1 MGRLRPT
8 AGRRAAATLLGWAAL
23 AVGLWTG
30 TASAHTFVESTD
42 PKAGSTVRDVPPS
55 VLIRFTEPAELA
67 FGGIEVFDPDG
78 RRVDAGETEYASEEQ
93 TSIQVGLEPELSDGT
108 YIVEWRVLAQ
118 DGHPRD
124 GRFRFKLNQ
133 PGEPTP
139 TPPSTPESTPTSPG
153 AGQGGGPPAP
163 EEHQAEEAGTLPSVL
178 LGITR
183 WILFASVLL
192 LVGVGAF
199 VFATWRP
206 VGLAARP
213 AEVDGEFR
221 RRVRPLLAWAWVGA
235 VVASVA
241 SLAFEGAVAADVP
254 LGEAVSGEVLGALL
268 TTRFGVFTAVRVG
281 LLVLLGAALLEVR
294 AGQDR
299 RVLVRAEARRSLGAA
314 AAPDRAG
321 RWALAGWALLAL
333 GLLATV
339 SLTGHAGTSSPL
351 ALGIGAD
358 VAHLAAGGIWVG
370 GLIGLAALAFPATK
384 RRSDG
389 ERVSLLAPVVSRFS
403 NLAVWSVA
411 LLVATGTIRGWMEIR
426 TLAGLTGES
435 YGIALLVKLA
445 VVIPL
450 LILGAVNNRWTKPRL
465 RRAAQEA
472 TLTESGASALRTLNR
487 LVVLEVLLATVVLA
501 VTAVLVAQSPPAG
514 EMGGTH

>member
-8 AGRRAAATLLGWAAL
+8 AGHRQVATVLGWAVI
-23 AVGLWTG
+23 AVGLCTG
-30 TASAHTFVESTD
+30 TASAHTYVESTD
-42 PKAGSTVRDVPPS
+42 PKAGSTVREAPRS

-78 RRVDAGETEYASEEQ
+78 RRVDAGETEYASEDQ
-93 TSIQVGLEPELSDGT
+93 TSIRVGVEPELTAGT
-108 YIVEWRVLAQ
+108 YRVEWRVLAQ

-124 GRFRFKLNQ
+124 GRFRFKLDL
-133 PGEPTP
+133 PAEPTP
-139 TPPSTPESTPTSPG
+139 TPHSTPETTPTSPA
-153 AGQGGGPPAP
+153 AGPGGPPAS
-163 EEHQAEEAGTLPSVL
+163 EEHETMGAGTLPSVL

-183 WILFASVLL
+183 WILFASILV

-199 VFATWRP
+199 AFATWDP
-206 VGLAARP
+206 LARADRP
-213 AEVDGEFR
+213 AEVDEEFR
-221 RRVRPLLAWAWVGA
+221 RRLRPLVAWAWVGA
-235 VVASVA
+235 VVASVS

-254 LGEAVSGEVLGALL
+254 LREAVSGEVLGALM
-268 TTRFGVFTAVRVG
+268 TTQFGVVTAVRVG

-294 AGQDR
+294 VGQDQ
-299 RVLVRAEARRSLGAA
+299 RVLVPAEARRSLGAA
-314 AAPDRAG
+314 AVPARAG
-321 RWALAGWALLAL
+321 RWSLAGWALLGLA
-333 GLLATV
+333 LLATV

-358 VAHLAAGGIWVG
+358 VAHLAAGAIWVG
-370 GLIGLAALAFPATK
+370 GLIGLAALAFPATR

-450 LILGAVNNRWTKPRL
+450 LILGAVNNRWTKPRI

-472 TLTESGASALRTLNR
+472 TQTESGTSGLRTLNR
-487 LVVLEVLLATVVLA
+487 LVVLEVLLAAVVLA